1 MSNEQRIDA
10 INRRL
15 ASALE
20 TQQIEITD
28 DSASHAGHEGAKSGG
43 GHFDVVIVSEQF
55 RDLAKVA
62 RHRLV
67 YAALADMMQSD
78 IHALSITAL
87 SPDEMP

>member
-1 MSNEQRIDA
+1 MTNTRMEA
-10 INRRL
+10 IHHRL
-15 ASALE
+15 SAALE

-43 GHFDVVIVSEQF
+43 GHFDVVIVSNHFQ
-55 RDLAKVA
+55 DLGKVA

-67 YAALADMMQSD
+67 YEALTDMMPAD